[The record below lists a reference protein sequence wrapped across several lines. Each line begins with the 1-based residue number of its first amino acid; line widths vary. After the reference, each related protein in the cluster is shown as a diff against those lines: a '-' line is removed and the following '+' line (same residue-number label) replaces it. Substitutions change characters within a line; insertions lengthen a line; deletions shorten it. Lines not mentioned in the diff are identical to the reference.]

1 MVVGVSVCSLCSCFH
16 SGCSSV
22 AADLSAD
29 GQDYIFTWTVVDNVT
44 YFVSLN
50 SETEVEGE

>member
-50 SETEVEGE
+50 NETEVEGE